1 LPKINV
7 TSSIVQMN
15 SHNDYVREKEKK
27 MYEKLNKYK
36 RNQNNQTTICNH
48 NNSNDLIVEVDYDR
62 ENGNKSSI
70 TIFHD
75 RDDKL
80 PIVSS

>member
-1 LPKINV
+1 
-7 TSSIVQMN
+7 MN

-70 TIFHD
+70 TIFPD

-80 PIVSS
+80 PIVST